1 MKHKKKVK
9 LETDINEMVILLESI
24 WKRKVTYTCVHCLRE
39 AYNSV
44 INNTKGYVTDE
55 DLIES
60 SNNMLKHK

>member
-9 LETDINEMVILLESI
+9 SEPEINDMVILLESI
-24 WKRKVTYTCVHCLRE
+24 WKRKVSYTCINCLRE

-44 INNTKGYVTDE
+44 INKTKGYVTDE

-60 SNNMLKHK
+60 SNNTLKHK